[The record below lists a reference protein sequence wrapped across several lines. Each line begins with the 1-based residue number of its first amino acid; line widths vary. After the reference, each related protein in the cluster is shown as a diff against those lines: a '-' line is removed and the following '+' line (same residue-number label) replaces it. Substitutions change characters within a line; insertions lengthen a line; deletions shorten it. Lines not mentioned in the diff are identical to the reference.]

1 MVLDQEEMASLMA
14 DIHIAEAVVDLDPRK
29 YGSDSMKLMLKQS
42 IYEAHGITAEQVDSS
57 YAYYGRHI
65 EDYMK
70 VYDRTIEILTERQ
83 QEMLTASNNLVIAEG
98 DSVNIWPLDR
108 RFEFSHRS
116 ASRLLTFSIPA
127 DSNWH
132 DQDVFAL
139 RFKLVTTKTP
149 PVARMVVEYADG
161 SSAFNVVAGR
171 NSGFDELCVR
181 VDSARYPQRILGY
194 ILTKPREN
202 EVVRLDSIS
211 LVRMRGELANRF
223 FTLRNFDYCVKRE
236 VPKDTLASDTA
247 TVPFS
252 SKYINTGH
260 PSHSAAP
267 INSSHSSNG
276 RPASSN
282 GRSGAPV
289 LNTSNTVVNHM
300 TAGRS
305 SASHGSG
312 AAQVTNNQK
321 ATTVGTASTAQEAVR
336 KRNAAIRNASPQK

>member
-1 MVLDQEEMASLMA
+1 
-14 DIHIAEAVVDLDPRK
+14 
-29 YGSDSMKLMLKQS
+29 
-42 IYEAHGITAEQVDSS
+42 
-57 YAYYGRHI
+57 
-65 EDYMK
+65 
-70 VYDRTIEILTERQ
+70 
-83 QEMLTASNNLVIAEG
+83 
-98 DSVNIWPLDR
+98 
-108 RFEFSHRS
+108 
-116 ASRLLTFSIPA
+116 
-127 DSNWH
+127 
-132 DQDVFAL
+132 
-139 RFKLVTTKTP
+139 
-149 PVARMVVEYADG
+149 MVVEYADG